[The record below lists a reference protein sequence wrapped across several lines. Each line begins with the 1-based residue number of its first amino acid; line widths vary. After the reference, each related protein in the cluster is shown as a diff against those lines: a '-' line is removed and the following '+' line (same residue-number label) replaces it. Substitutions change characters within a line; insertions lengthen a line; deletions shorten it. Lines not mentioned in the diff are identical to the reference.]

1 MQLRFCVFC
10 TVPVCVL
17 ILGMIIV
24 YNREASTDLVA
35 RELQL
40 HLLEDE
46 PPGCRSLWQRCP
58 VILGAIFPYVTQLYD
73 SSQVGPRD
81 PYWAGPPYNEHS
93 AILTLVL
100 LISQRNSNK
109 LTNFHGVQQ
118 SVHRAHNE
126 PETLLYQH
134 KAFQALITH
143 AWDKKQKRTPKDP
156 LDTRHHIFIYSE
168 WSRSN
173 TEISKDCEKEG

>member
-1 MQLRFCVFC
+1 MQLRFRIFC
-10 TVPVCVL
+10 TVSLYVL
-17 ILGMIIV
+17 ILGGTGV
-24 YNREASTDLVA
+24 DNREPSTGQAA

-46 PPGCRSLWQRCP
+46 PPGCRSLWYRCP
-58 VILGAIFPYVTQLYD
+58 LILWAIFPYVTGLYY

-81 PYWAGPPYNEHS
+81 LYGAGPHYNKHS

-100 LISQRNSNK
+100 LISQWASNK

-118 SVHRAHNE
+118 SVHRAHDE
-126 PETLLYQH
+126 PLTLLYKH

-143 AWDKKQKRTPKDP
+143 AWGKIQTRTLKDP
-156 LDTRHHIFIYSE
+156 QTRHHIFIYSE

-173 TEISKDCEKEG
+173 TEISKDYEIEG

>member
-1 MQLRFCVFC
+1 MQLRFHVFC

-17 ILGMIIV
+17 ILGGTGV
-24 YNREASTDLVA
+24 DNREPSTGQAA

-46 PPGCRSLWQRCP
+46 PPGCRSLWYRCP
-58 VILGAIFPYVTQLYD
+58 LILWAIFPYVTGLYY

-81 PYWAGPPYNEHS
+81 LYGAGPHYNKHS

-100 LISQRNSNK
+100 LISQWASNK

-118 SVHRAHNE
+118 SVHRAHDE
-126 PETLLYQH
+126 PWTLLYKH
-134 KAFQALITH
+134 KAFQALTTH
-143 AWDKKQKRTPKDP
+143 AWGKIQKRTLKDP
-156 LDTRHHIFIYSE
+156 QTRHHIFIYSE

-173 TEISKDCEKEG
+173 TEISKDYEKQG